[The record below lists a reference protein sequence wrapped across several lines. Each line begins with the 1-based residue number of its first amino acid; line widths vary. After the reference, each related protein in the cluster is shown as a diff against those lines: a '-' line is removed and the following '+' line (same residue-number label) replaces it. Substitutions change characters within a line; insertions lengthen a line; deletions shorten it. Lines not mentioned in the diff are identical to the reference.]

1 MRTRVDNPPDHSPSG
16 RSRCRICT
24 ANDRE
29 ALIDDLARA
38 LWDSRRGGT
47 LDDVPL
53 DQAGPHWQRVFQEFA
68 VSAIDL
74 LDPVGT
80 GAT

>member
-1 MRTRVDNPPDHSPSG
+1 MRTRVDNPHDHPTGSS
-16 RSRCRICT
+16 SRCRICT
-24 ANDRE
+24 ANDRV

-53 DQAGPHWQRVFQEFA
+53 DQAGPHWQRVFHEFA
-68 VSAIDL
+68 TSAIEI
-74 LDPVGT
+74 LDPDHR
-80 GAT
+80 

>member
-1 MRTRVDNPPDHSPSG
+1 MHARVDNLHDHSTAGS
-16 RSRCRICT
+16 SRCRICT

-38 LWDSRRGGT
+38 LWDSRRSGT

-53 DQAGPHWQRVFQEFA
+53 DQAPEHWQRVFRAFA
-68 VSAIDL
+68 ASALDL
-74 LDPVGT
+74 LAPPQG
-80 GAT
+80 